1 METGGFDEKQATR
14 ILRRSDRDSAGFI
27 RSFFDVDWDDSA
39 LYDLVINTR
48 KLSLDRGVHMI
59 LGFMDSP
66 GVEEEGKK
74 AKEKLLDIALL
85 QKVEATLLGI
95 LGVEVRHINIQVE
108 GGKVILRGA
117 VGSAMEKGNCEK
129 NVADIEGV
137 TEVDNQLFVTEHF
150 RFGG

>member
-1 METGGFDEKQATR
+1 
-14 ILRRSDRDSAGFI
+14 
-27 RSFFDVDWDDSA
+27 VDWDDSA

-74 AKEKLLDIALL
+74 AEEKLLDIALL

-129 NVADIEGV
+129 TVADIEGV
-137 TEVDNQLFVTEHF
+137 REVDNQLFVTEHF

>member
-1 METGGFDEKQATR
+1 MEPGGVDEKQATR

-27 RSFFDVDWDDSA
+27 RSFFDVEWDDPA

-48 KLSLDRGVHMI
+48 KLSLDMGVHMI
-59 LGFMDSP
+59 LEFIRSP
-66 GVEEEGKK
+66 DIEEGKK
-74 AKEKLLDIALL
+74 KAEEKLMDIALL

-95 LGVEVRHINIQVE
+95 LGVEVRHINIQAE
-108 GGKVILRGA
+108 GGRVILRGA

-129 NVADIEGV
+129 SVAGIEGV
-137 TEVDNQLFVTEHF
+137 REVDNQLFVTEHF